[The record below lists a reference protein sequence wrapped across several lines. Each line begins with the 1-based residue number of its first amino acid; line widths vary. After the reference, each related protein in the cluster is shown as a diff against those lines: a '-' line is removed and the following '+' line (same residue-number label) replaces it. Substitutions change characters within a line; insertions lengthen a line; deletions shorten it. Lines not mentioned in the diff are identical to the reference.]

1 MPFVPKILQERL
13 DTVFATNGQ
22 VENTQAN
29 TPLSNMLRDEANA
42 GALQSKLVNENGEQL
57 DLRLIWGLPECGAVT
72 TGCVT
77 DPCADG
83 GTPTTQQSQSYSLE
97 CSATNTFSRALTFN
111 YSDYLKASAL
121 MEGLPDLTAPLTETS
136 VNGTSIESKLLKLI
150 ADVDLA
156 AEAAIAKKLVDGVA
170 ATTYGFS
177 PDEVP
182 TIANLVA
189 NEGKAVTTFGTGLSA
204 IQNELFS
211 GVTMS
216 AEIAEYRN
224 QPWLIGGYPLANYVK
239 LSGGLCCA
247 STGVNLMGLMEVNQT
262 PIMTSKALIKAMI
275 AEYPTLAGNFVT
287 MPFFLSYDRGSIQ
300 LLNFHTFAGG
310 FGVENGVTVRKQIFS
325 PFTSRPMGLTIAMNN
340 CGTKITVRVQ
350 TTEDVIFKP
359 ETQCAGTAAF
369 GVNGLQQFV
378 IKNA

>member
-13 DTVFATNGQ
+13 DTVFATNAQ
-22 VENTQAN
+22 VDNTQAN

-57 DLRLIWGLPECGAVT
+57 DLRLIWSLPECGAVV

-83 GTPTTQQSQSYSLE
+83 GTPSTQQSQAYSLE
-97 CSATNTFSRALTFN
+97 CSGTNTFSRALTFN
-111 YSDYLKASAL
+111 YSDFEKASAL
-121 MEGLPDLTAPLTETS
+121 MDRLPDLSLPLTETS
-136 VNGTSIESKLLKLI
+136 VNGTSIEAKLLKLI
-150 ADVDLA
+150 SDVDLA
-156 AEAAIAKKLVDGVA
+156 AEEAIAKKLVAGVA

-189 NEGKAVTTFGTGLSA
+189 NEGKAVTTSGTTIA
-204 IQNELFS
+204 AMQNELFS

-216 AEIAEYRN
+216 AEIAEYKN

-247 STGVNLMGLMEVNQT
+247 STGLNLSTLMEINQS
-262 PIMTSKALIKAMI
+262 PIMTSKALIRAMI
-275 AEYPTLAGNFVT
+275 AEYPSLAGNFVT

-300 LLNFHTFAGG
+300 LINFYTFAGG
-310 FGVENGVTVRKQIFS
+310 FGVENGQTVRKQIFS
-325 PFTSRPMGLTIAMNN
+325 PFTSRPMGLTIATSA

-350 TTEDVIFKP
+350 TTEDIVFKP
-359 ETQCAGTAAF
+359 ETQCAGTAAY

-378 IKNA
+378 IKNS

>member
-13 DTVFATNGQ
+13 DTVFLTNSQ

-42 GALQSKLVNENGEQL
+42 GTLQSLLVNENGEQL

-83 GTPTTQQSQSYSLE
+83 GTPTTQQTQSYSLE
-97 CSATNTFSRALTFN
+97 CSETNTFSRALTFN
-111 YSDYLKASAL
+111 YSDFIKASAL
-121 MEGLPDLTAPLTETS
+121 MEGLPDLSAPLTETS

-150 ADVDLA
+150 SDVDLA

-189 NEGKAVTTFGTGLSA
+189 NEGKAVKTYGTGTDLA
-204 IQNELFS
+204 NELFS

-224 QPWLIGGYPLANYVK
+224 QPVLIGGYPLANYIK

-247 STGVNLMGLMEVNQT
+247 SNGVNIGGLIEVNQT
-262 PIMTSKALIKAMI
+262 PVMTSKALIKAMI
-275 AEYPTLAGNFVT
+275 AEYPALAGNFVT

-310 FGVENGVTVRKQIFS
+310 FGVENGVTVRKEIVS
-325 PFTSRPMGLTIAMNN
+325 PFTGRPMGLTIAMNN

-350 TTEDVIFKP
+350 TTEDLVFKP

>member
-1 MPFVPKILQERL
+1 
-13 DTVFATNGQ
+13 
-22 VENTQAN
+22 
-29 TPLSNMLRDEANA
+29 
-42 GALQSKLVNENGEQL
+42 
-57 DLRLIWGLPECGAVT
+57 
-72 TGCVT
+72 
-77 DPCADG
+77 
-83 GTPTTQQSQSYSLE
+83 
-97 CSATNTFSRALTFN
+97 
-111 YSDYLKASAL
+111 
-121 MEGLPDLTAPLTETS
+121 MEGLPDLSAPLTDTS

-247 STGVNLMGLMEVNQT
+247 STGINLMGLMEVNQT

-300 LLNFHTFAGG
+300 LLNFYTFAGG
-310 FGVENGVTVRKQIFS
+310 FAGFITQSENVTFENMKSAIIYGSNLASFCVEKFGTERMV
-325 PFTSRPMGLTIAMNN
+325 GL
-340 CGTKITVRVQ
+340 KSD
-350 TTEDVIFKP
+350 E
-359 ETQCAGTAAF
+359 
-369 GVNGLQQFV
+369 VNARLQQFKSLTQFD
-378 IKNA
+378 IEIQ

>member
-13 DTVFATNGQ
+13 DTVFLTNGQ
-22 VENTQAN
+22 VDNTQAN
-29 TPLSNMLRDEANA
+29 TPLSNMLRNEANA
-42 GALQSKLVNENGEQL
+42 GALQSKLVNENGQQL
-57 DLRLIWGLPECGAVT
+57 DLRLIWSLPECGAVAS
-72 TGCVT
+72 GCVT
-77 DPCADG
+77 DPCAEG
-83 GTPTTQQSQSYSLE
+83 SAPTTQQSQAYSLE
-97 CSATNTFSRALTFN
+97 CSTSNTFHDSLTF
-111 YSDYLKASAL
+111 DYADFLKASAL
-121 MEGLPDLTAPLTETS
+121 MDSLPDLSAPLTDTS
-136 VNGTSIESKLLKLI
+136 VNGTSIESKLLTLI
-150 ADVDLA
+150 SKVDLA
-156 AEAAIAKKLVDGVA
+156 AETAIAKKMIAGVA

-182 TIANLVA
+182 SITDLVT
-189 NEGKAVTTFGTGLSA
+189 NEGKAVTTTGTGLSA

-216 AEIAEYRN
+216 AEIAEYKN

-247 STGVNLMGLMEVNQT
+247 STGVNLSSLMEINQT
-262 PIMTSKALIKAMI
+262 PIMTSKALIRAMI
-275 AEYPTLAGNFVT
+275 AEYPSLAGNFVT

-310 FGVENGVTVRKQIFS
+310 FGVENGLTVRKQIFS
-325 PFTSRPMGLTIAMNN
+325 PFTNRPMGLTIAMNA

-350 TTEDVIFKP
+350 TTEDIVFKP
-359 ETQCAGTAAF
+359 ETQCEGTAAF

-378 IKNA
+378 IKNS